1 MVGFVLGFAAV
12 WAWLW
17 FCSAYTSRSTHR
29 TPAARWFAVLMFAAV
44 ALTKLTNPWHGLYFT
59 TAPASVPFPHLQ
71 IDHHQLYWLSLGLS
85 YALAAVGYFMLFELL
100 AEVRSATG
108 TLGALFGLT
117 ALPGVLNGVGYAS
130 PQLLNV
136 SHEPLGVAV
145 FALGVLFVY
154 SRRFEGVRWSGQNDD
169 PALVLGADGT
179 LQNYNESAAALFP
192 ELTRREAI
200 GVPLTEILPSLAEVL
215 DEDGDVSQLGEADPP
230 RYYQLTA
237 SRFGAG
243 PRRSGQLLVLSDVT
257 AQEESRRRL
266 ARDRRL
272 LAEALEQADES
283 VLITEAEPLSEPG
296 PRIVYANSA
305 FEEMTG
311 YDRKEIV
318 GKTPRILQ
326 GPDTDRKTLD
336 SLRAA
341 LEAGQRWSGE
351 TVNYRKDGS
360 TYAVEWNV
368 APVLDGDGTIS
379 HWVSVQRDVTK
390 ERAEKITLKWQR
402 ESAREALQKQEAQL
416 RGLANSVPGGIWQFE
431 VLPDGTY
438 TFGFVSNSIEDLL
451 GIPAAPDSFFERFV
465 ERVPE
470 PYREALLASIEEAV
484 EQEKAWSMEM
494 PFEKPNGERIWIRG
508 QSTPERRETI
518 EGEKLVYHGFTIDIT
533 DRKEAERALER
544 QNDLFAKAQEIANV
558 GAWAYDVETE
568 TQTWTEQVYRI
579 HDLDPGTD
587 VAPEEGIEFYHPDD
601 RAQIRE
607 LFTRAVEEGVPYD
620 EELRIITKD
629 GNQRWIRV
637 HGDAETKEGEVM
649 RVFGTVQDIT
659 DRKRREHKLRRRS
672 NAIRAASDGIA
683 LLDSDGRYTY
693 VNQAHADAYGYE
705 DPEAFLGNRWTMCYQ
720 EKERRRLEEEAMLT
734 LSETGS
740 WRGEATGLKADGTT
754 FPQEVSLTGL
764 DDGGLICVV
773 RDITERKERERR
785 LRALFNQTYEFIGLM
800 EPDGTLIEAN
810 DTALGFMQREED
822 EVLGRPFWTLE
833 PWQTGEETVA
843 TLRDAIHR
851 AAQGEFVR
859 YEAELQGPD
868 EAIHIDFSIRPITDE
883 DGEVH
888 LLMPEGRDI
897 TTLKEQERELR
908 RAKEEAERMNRLKS
922 AFLANM
928 SHEIRTPLTSI
939 IGFAEAT
946 GEEAEALRE
955 ALRKADV
962 DGIDLG
968 PLIRFSSLI
977 EKGGRRLLDT
987 LNGVLNLSKLE
998 AGEMNLSPE
1007 PIDLSAAAREAAEQ
1021 FAPKAEETGVDLQ
1034 VETNEAPV
1042 WARADGGGVQIAL
1055 SNLISNAIKYSGT
1068 GSAVRVRVEARG
1080 EAAALEVE
1088 DTGAGMDPEQVDRLF
1103 EAFTQASEG
1112 MGRKYEG
1119 SGLGL
1124 AVTKQAVD
1132 QMDGTIEVATE
1143 KGVGTRFTVRLP
1155 KANEPSPKA

>member
-1 MVGFVLGFAAV
+1 MTLLHSSYLAAFGAAALACLAGAWHARRLSDPDTRRGLQALLLTSAGWAGAYVGYLWAPTPRAQAGFYMVGFVLGFAAV

-44 ALTKLTNPWHGLYFT
+44 ALTKLTNPWHGLYFAA
-59 TAPASVPFPHLQ
+59 APASVPFPHLQ

-108 TLGALFGLT
+108 ILGALFGLT

-130 PQLLNV
+130 PRLLNV

-154 SRRFEGVRWSGQNDD
+154 ARRFEGVRWSGQNDD

-179 LQNYNESAAALFP
+179 LRNYNESAAALFP

-200 GVPLTEILPSLAEVL
+200 GVPLTDILPSLAEAL
-215 DEDGDVSQLGEADPP
+215 DQDGNVSQLGEADPP

-243 PRRSGQLLVLSDVT
+243 PRRSDQLLVLSDVT

-283 VLITEAEPLSEPG
+283 VLITDAEPLSEPG

-326 GPDTDRKTLD
+326 GPDTDRKTLA

-341 LEAGQRWSGE
+341 LEAGQCWSGE
-351 TVNYRKDGS
+351 AVNYRKDGS

-390 ERAEKITLKWQR
+390 ERAERITLKRQR
-402 ESAREALQKQEAQL
+402 KSAREALQKHEARL

-484 EQEKAWSMEM
+484 EQNEAWSMEM
-494 PFEKPNGERIWIRG
+494 PFEKPGGERIWVQGR
-508 QSTPERRETI
+508 STLERWETS
-518 EGEKLVYHGFTIDIT
+518 EGEKLVYHGVTIDIT

-544 QNDLFAKAQEIANV
+544 QNDLFARAQEIASV
-558 GAWAYDVETE
+558 GAWECDPQAEEVR
-568 TQTWTEQVYRI
+568 WTEEVYRI
-579 HDLDPGTD
+579 HDLPTD
-587 VAPEEGIEFYHPDD
+587 HEVTPEEAIGFYHPED
-601 RAQIRE
+601 QSTIE
-607 LFTRAVEEGVPYD
+607 SLFGRAVGKAEPYD
-620 EELRIITKD
+620 TELRIITAEGDQRWVRVSGDPETKD
-629 GNQRWIRV
+629 G
-637 HGDAETKEGEVM
+637 ETTCVRGAFQE
-649 RVFGTVQDIT
+649 IT
-659 DRKRREHKLRRRS
+659 DRRKRE
-672 NAIRAASDGIA
+672 
-683 LLDSDGRYTY
+683 
-693 VNQAHADAYGYE
+693 QA
-705 DPEAFLGNRWTMCYQ
+705 
-720 EKERRRLEEEAMLT
+720 
-734 LSETGS
+734 
-740 WRGEATGLKADGTT
+740 
-754 FPQEVSLTGL
+754 
-764 DDGGLICVV
+764 
-773 RDITERKERERR
+773 
-785 LRALFNQTYEFIGLM
+785 LRA
-800 EPDGTLIEAN
+800 
-810 DTALGFMQREED
+810 
-822 EVLGRPFWTLE
+822 
-833 PWQTGEETVA
+833 
-843 TLRDAIHR
+843 
-851 AAQGEFVR
+851 
-859 YEAELQGPD
+859 
-868 EAIHIDFSIRPITDE
+868 
-883 DGEVH
+883 
-888 LLMPEGRDI
+888 
-897 TTLKEQERELR
+897 
-908 RAKEEAERMNRLKS
+908 AKEEAERMSRLKS

-939 IGFAEAT
+939 IGFAEAI
-946 GEEAEALRE
+946 GEEAEGLREALRE
-955 ALRKADV
+955 ADLHEADV
-962 DGIDLG
+962 DGIDLA
-968 PLIRFSSLI
+968 PLTHFSRLI
-977 EKGGRRLLDT
+977 EQSGRRLLDT

-1007 PIDLSAAAREAAEQ
+1007 PINLSAAAHEATEQ
-1021 FAPKAEETGVDLQ
+1021 FGPKTEEAEVDLQ
-1034 VETNEAPV
+1034 VETNGAPV
-1042 WARADGGGVQIAL
+1042 WARTDEGGLQIAM
-1055 SNLISNAIKYSGT
+1055 SNLISNAIKYT
-1068 GSAVRVRVEARG
+1068 GAGGEVWVRVDEREEANG
-1080 EAAALEVE
+1080 QTAVLEVE
-1088 DTGAGMDPEQVDRLF
+1088 DTGEGMDPAQVDRLF
-1103 EAFTQASEG
+1103 EAFKQASEG

-1124 AVTKQAVD
+1124 AVTKQAVE